1 MERKI
6 FIRLET
12 AMLQIIAMKM
22 TNNEITQ
29 KLFAAIWTIDTNRQ
43 NLIKKLQVKNTIG
56 LIKAAYKLNLI
67 DE

>member
-29 KLFAAIWTIDTNRQ
+29 KLFAAI
-43 NLIKKLQVKNTIG
+43 
-56 LIKAAYKLNLI
+56 
-67 DE
+67 